1 MIDHD
6 LAFLLEVLKTDG
18 QSEHELDEKLKMEAK
33 QLGVDVDTEAVMGSR
48 QSLRTYCSDYSRRSE
63 SIDSRASQSTG
74 LVSTFSDCSK
84 DQTIS
89 DGHQRRSR
97 ASLSFKDYDSFVSRG
112 VPNGRHSISFSPLST
127 PSHSTFSLPLS
138 QPASPDVS
146 PRRHFRRIRGL
157 SLLRLHKS
165 DSLTSLADG
174 CPHCPPDLQSRKRAV
189 HKLPC
194 GHRLCTQA
202 LRNTVKAAIESR
214 RGAVP
219 SCCRQPIPGKLV
231 EDIMTHEE
239 QAALLDRLEQWD
251 EAISPT
257 PSMNSSRRNSLH
269 QQLPVRRVER
279 ESQILEDVSHVVPI
293 SMRAQSQL
301 AEVTEREDYK
311 LLQDD
316 QAEQRDR
323 YLAWAMKQ
331 RTELIEKH
339 DKLRHDMKSMH
350 ELVAEEMQEHHASAT
365 SDAED
370 KQVKAESDLLEAQEK
385 ERCDNATALK
395 HLEAYCAGTYSNGE
409 SHDRVI
415 TDQARLELDK
425 ARWHR
430 DSMGVRHESAINVL
444 RGEQNRR
451 LRLRA
456 VRQDRE
462 LQDLRRQQRKEE
474 LELER
479 SCNGEL
485 AKLNDSLDEKRRK
498 ICWRQ
503 ELQMAIFA
511 KKVEAETATQLECRL
526 PIADWHRGSLKASL
540 GCLSLSSSTDDK
552 PHLPRHDST
561 TTQTNIVLHEPESK
575 YDRHSTG
582 IMHVQEFK
590 IGGM

>member
-6 LAFLLEVLKTDG
+6 LAFLLEVLKVDG
-18 QSEHELDEKLKMEAK
+18 QTEDELDEKLKMEAK
-33 QLGVDVDTEAVMGSR
+33 QLGVDIETEVAMD
-48 QSLRTYCSDYSRRSE
+48 TYCSDYSRRSE

-74 LVSTFSDCSK
+74 LASTFSDCSK
-84 DQTIS
+84 DQTIC

-127 PSHSTFSLPLS
+127 PSHSKFSLPLS

-146 PRRHFRRIRGL
+146 PRRHFPRIRGL
-157 SLLRLHKS
+157 SLLRLHRS
-165 DSLTSLADG
+165 YSLTSLADG
-174 CPHCPPDLQSRKRAV
+174 CPHCPRDLQSQKRAV
-189 HKLPC
+189 HRLPC

-202 LRNTVKAAIESR
+202 LRNTVKAAIDSR

-231 EDIMTHEE
+231 EDVMTLEE

-257 PSMNSSRRNSLH
+257 PSMNSSIHH
-269 QQLPVRRVER
+269 QRLVRRAER
-279 ESQILEDVSHVVPI
+279 DSQILEDSTSAVPI
-293 SMRAQSQL
+293 SPRTQNQL
-301 AEVTEREDYK
+301 KEVTERKDYR
-311 LLQDD
+311 LLQVG
-316 QAEQRDR
+316 QADQRDR
-323 YLAWAMKQ
+323 YLAWAIQ
-331 RTELIEKH
+331 RRADLMEKH
-339 DKLRHDMKSMH
+339 DKFRHNMKSMH
-350 ELVAEEMQEHHASAT
+350 EAVAEEMQEHHASAT

-370 KQVKAESDLLEAQEK
+370 KQVKAESDLRETLEK

-409 SHDRVI
+409 SHERII

-425 ARWHR
+425 TRWHR

-456 VRQDRE
+456 LRQDRE

-498 ICWRQ
+498 LCWRH

-511 KKVEAETATQLECRL
+511 KRIEAE
-526 PIADWHRGSLKASL
+526 IADWDGDSLKSSL
-540 GCLSLSSSTDDK
+540 GCLSVASSTISK
-552 PHLPRHDST
+552 PHLPRHDIT
-561 TTQTNIVLHEPESK
+561 TTQTDVVLHEPQSK

-582 IMHVQEFK
+582 IVHVQEFK